1 MKEEN
6 YDLIKELQRGLGID
20 KDNLDQEFTRAPELF
35 YRVSDLHSRAQLD
48 QASIK
53 VDIENAE
60 ADLYIQF
67 RQQAE
72 DEREKEIAAGE
83 KPEKVTDTAIN
94 RKINASNKIRKLQ
107 RALMEASE
115 RVSKLG
121 ALKESYQQR
130 GYALNN
136 LTTLYTSNYWQK
148 ESGGKLW
155 SEMKEDLADRSRKAT
170 GKLRRAK
177 RGED

>member
-1 MKEEN
+1 MKEEG
-6 YDLIKELQRGLGID
+6 YDLLQTLQKSLGID
-20 KDNLDQEFTRAPELF
+20 KNNLDEEFTRAPEMF
-35 YRVSDLHSRAQLD
+35 HRVADLYSRAQLD
-48 QASIK
+48 HASIK
-53 VDIENAE
+53 VDIENME

-67 RQQAE
+67 RQKAE
-72 DEREKEIAAGE
+72 EEREQEIAAGE

-94 RKINASNKIRKLQ
+94 RKINASKKIRGLQ
-107 RALMEASE
+107 KSLMEANE
-115 RVSKLG
+115 RVSRLG

-148 ESGGKLW
+148 ESGGKLR
-155 SEMKEDLADRSRKAT
+155 SEIKEDLADRGRHAT
-170 GKLRRAK
+170 GKLRRER